1 MQEGW
6 LCPKCGRVNAPFM
19 DHCDCVPKI
28 TYIPFVPYSPLP
40 QFPNYPPWPY
50 RPWDGTIVVTC
61 TSAPIIQEGKI

>member
-1 MQEGW
+1 
-6 LCPKCGRVNAPFM
+6 M

-28 TYIPFVPYSPLP
+28 TYIPFIPYSPLP

-50 RPWDGTIVVTC
+50 RPWDGTTVVTC